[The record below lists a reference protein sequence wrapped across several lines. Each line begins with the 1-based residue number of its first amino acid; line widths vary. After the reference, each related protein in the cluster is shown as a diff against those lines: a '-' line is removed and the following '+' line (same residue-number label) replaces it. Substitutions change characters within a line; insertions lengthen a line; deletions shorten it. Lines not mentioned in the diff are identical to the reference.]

1 LKTVL
6 ISIDWFYPAYKA
18 GGPVQ
23 SIANLVNQYSNKQVN
38 FKIFCS
44 NTDFDGI
51 ENNGVPFDEW
61 YQYNQ
66 NTQVWYASK
75 NTLSIDL
82 VKRTINNVKPD
93 TLFIIGIYSWYFNL
107 VPLIFC
113 HSPMKVISV
122 RGMLHPGALSQ
133 KFFKK
138 QVFLF
143 FCRLFNFPFRHYFHA
158 TNVKEKC
165 FIRQVFGNDSKI
177 YIAGNF
183 PSVFSFQPLVFKKA
197 NSLKMVSVALI
208 SAMKN
213 IELVLDALKFCSLD
227 ISYDI
232 YGFIKEDKYWQNC
245 LEKIKLLPSNIKVI
259 YHGGLNPL
267 KIENRF
273 LFYDLFIL
281 PSKSENF
288 GHSIFEAL
296 SAGKP
301 VITSHFTPFNDLDMH
316 FAGSNVSLDN
326 LSEITKSINFF
337 SSMPQ
342 EEFVKWNNGARQY
355 ATSRINQQAL
365 NHQYD
370 QLFIENPLLV
380 FD

>member
-1 LKTVL
+1 MKTVL
-6 ISIDWFYPAYKA
+6 ISTDWFYPAYKA

-23 SIANLVNQYSNKQVN
+23 SIANLVNQYSNEQVN

-44 NTDFDGI
+44 NIDFDGI

-82 VKRTINNVKPD
+82 VKSTINNTKPD

-107 VPLIFC
+107 VPLLFC
-113 HSPMKVISV
+113 HSSMKVVSV

-133 KFFKK
+133 KYFKK

-143 FCRLFNFPFRHYFHA
+143 FCRLFNYPFRYYFHA
-158 TNVKEKC
+158 TNEKEKS
-165 FIRQVFGNDSKI
+165 FILQVFGNDCKI
-177 YIAGNF
+177 YIAGNY
-183 PSVFSFQPLVFKKA
+183 PTVFAFQPLEFKKA
-197 NSLKMVSVALI
+197 NCLKMISIALI

-213 IELVLDALKFCSLD
+213 IELVIDALKFCTQN

-232 YGFIKEDKYWQNC
+232 YGSIKEEKYWQNC
-245 LEKIKLLPSNIKVI
+245 LEKIKLLPSNIKVN
-259 YHGGLNPL
+259 YFGGLNPL
-267 KIENRF
+267 NIEKRY

-301 VITSHFTPFNDLDMH
+301 VITSHFTPFNDLDIH
-316 FAGSNVSLDN
+316 CAGSNVSLEN

-337 SSMPQ
+337 ASMPQ
-342 EEFVKWNNGARQY
+342 EDYVKWNNGARRY
-355 ATSRINQQAL
+355 ASSRNNQQAL
-365 NHQYD
+365 KHQYD
-370 QLFIENPLLV
+370 QLFFENSL
-380 FD
+380 FSF